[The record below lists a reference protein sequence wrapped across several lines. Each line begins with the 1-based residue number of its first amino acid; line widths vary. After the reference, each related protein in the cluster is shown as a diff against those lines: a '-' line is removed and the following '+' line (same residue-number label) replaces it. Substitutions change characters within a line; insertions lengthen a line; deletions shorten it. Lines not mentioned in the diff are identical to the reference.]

1 MKTDHRLRIADA
13 RDLASVDN
21 DSIDLVVTSPPY
33 PMIEMWDEL
42 FLRLQPELRDAM
54 AQGEGRTVFEGMHAV
69 LDPVWRELY
78 RVIRKGGILCI
89 NVGDATR
96 SLGPT
101 FRLYP
106 NHAHI
111 ITTCTAAGFQ
121 MLPEIL
127 WRKQTNAPN
136 KFIGSGTLPPGAY
149 VTLEHEWILIFR
161 KSKLREFTTADER
174 KNRRESAF
182 FWEERNL
189 WFSDVWDFKGVRQ
202 HLSERKSVKP
212 GASRRE
218 ARSRSAAFPFE
229 LAYRLINMFSVKGDL
244 VMDPFAGCGTTMA
257 AAMCA
262 GRNSL
267 GIEIEETLI
276 PFIQVQVNEII
287 PSANERILERLER
300 HRLFVEECRRS
311 GRELKYTNRF
321 YDFPVVSRQ
330 ERDILIHYLCSLDRI
345 SDLHWRIDYSPDLS
359 LRL

>member
-1 MKTDHRLRIADA
+1 MQSNHRLRIADA
-13 RDLASVDN
+13 RDLSEIDSESV
-21 DSIDLVVTSPPY
+21 DLVVTSPPY

-42 FLRLQPELRDAM
+42 FLRLQPEIRKAL
-54 AQGEGRTVFEGMHAV
+54 AQGEGQAVFEGMHAV

-78 RVIRKGGILCI
+78 RIIRKGGILCI

-96 SLGPT
+96 SLGPS

-106 NHAHI
+106 NHARI
-111 ITTCTAAGFQ
+111 ISSCTDLGFQ

-161 KSKLREFTTADER
+161 KSKPREFTTPEER
-174 KNRRESAF
+174 RNRRESAF
-182 FWEERNL
+182 FWEERNI
-189 WFSDVWDFKGVRQ
+189 WFSDMWDFKGARQ
-202 HLSERKSVKP
+202 HLGERAGGKP
-212 GASRRE
+212 SALRRD

-229 LAYRLINMFSVKGDL
+229 MAYRLINMFSVKGDL
-244 VMDPFAGCGTTMA
+244 VMDPFAGCGTTLL

-262 GRNSL
+262 GRDSL
-267 GIEIEETLI
+267 GIEIEDGLI
-276 PFIQVQVNEII
+276 PFIQAQVNGIV

-300 HRLFVEECRRS
+300 HRLFVEERRRS
-311 GRELKYTNRF
+311 GRELKYMNRF
-321 YDFPVVSRQ
+321 YNFPVVSRQ
-330 ERDILIHYLCSLDRI
+330 EQEILIDHLSALTRVA
-345 SDLHWRIDYSPDLS
+345 DLNWRIDYSPDLT